1 MDDEAHHRRI
11 LLQLSRH
18 EKRRELASRPGKVV
32 ASALALVL
40 LVLRRGVRRSGTLQ
54 QVPFPTRRLFRKDS

>member
-1 MDDEAHHRRI
+1 VDDEAHHRRT
-11 LLQLSRH
+11 LLQLNRH
-18 EKRRELASRPGKVV
+18 EKRHELARRPGKVVVV

-54 QVPFPTRRLFRKDS
+54 QVLFPYAVAI

>member
-1 MDDEAHHRRI
+1 VDDEAHHRRI
-11 LLQLSRH
+11 LHRLDRH
-18 EKRRELASRPGKVV
+18 ELICRPGKVVVV

-40 LVLRRGVRRSGTLQ
+40 LMLRRGVRRSGTLQ